1 MQAIV
6 LLFQGLELLLEGLQ
20 AEHDTQRFMISA
32 AISIRTNKCL
42 VWEIDLHACV
52 ALNMLGVPGWE
63 AGLGI
68 LGSCEYY

>member
-32 AISIRTNKCL
+32 AISIRPTS
-42 VWEIDLHACV
+42 VWYGKSICMHVL
-52 ALNMLGVPGWE
+52 L
-63 AGLGI
+63 
-68 LGSCEYY
+68 